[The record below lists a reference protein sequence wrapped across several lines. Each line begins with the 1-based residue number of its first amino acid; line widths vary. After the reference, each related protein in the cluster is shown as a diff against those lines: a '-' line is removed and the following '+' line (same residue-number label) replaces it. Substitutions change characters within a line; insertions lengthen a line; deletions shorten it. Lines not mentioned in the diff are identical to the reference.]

1 MRAPDASVDGIALMK
16 RRAAFLDRD
25 GVLNVATMRDGVSHP
40 PDCADAA
47 ERLPGVEGAC
57 RRLADA
63 GWVLVVVTNQP
74 DVARGTCTLETVDA
88 INAKITAGL
97 PITETVVC
105 PHDDADDCACRKP
118 RPGMLLAAASR
129 WDIDLA
135 ASVMIGDRWRDIE
148 AGRAAGTRTFFVEHG
163 DSSPITCR
171 PDHVVDSLTAA
182 AELILR
188 AGVIA

>member
-1 MRAPDASVDGIALMK
+1 MSTT
-16 RRAAFLDRD
+16 RAAAWPTPGGCSSSSPINLTSR
-25 GVLNVATMRDGVSHP
+25 
-40 PDCADAA
+40 AA
-47 ERLPGVEGAC
+47 RV
-57 RRLADA
+57 RSK
-63 GWVLVVVTNQP
+63 
-74 DVARGTCTLETVDA
+74 TVDA
-88 INAKITAGL
+88 INNKITAGL

-188 AGVIA
+188 GGVIA